1 MIEFIT
7 NHIYLSILIVYILI
21 GFFSAN
27 VIILYTLLEF
37 YSEIEKIDELEEI
50 ILLMFYIFFIVA
62 YPYML
67 TILLKD
73 VIKAR
78 RYNKKTYL

>member
-27 VIILYTLLEF
+27 VIILYTLLDF
-37 YSEIEKIDELEEI
+37 YSEKEKIDELEEI

-67 TILLKD
+67 TTLLKD

-78 RYNKKTYL
+78 RYNKKTYS

>member
-7 NHIYLSILIVYILI
+7 NNIYLSILIVYILI

-37 YSEIEKIDELEEI
+37 YSEKEKIDELEEI

-67 TILLKD
+67 TTLLKD